1 MPASFKWALA
11 TYMAAMNIAFLFIA
25 EAYQAYHGAAVA
37 LELLQRPGVSVT
49 FYYNDPEVPHH
60 LERIRRAYGV
70 PPVAYVRL
78 ARSIK
83 TKAVQAMRVFGLD
96 KEAVLRSNE
105 AQLALHDAVVSL
117 EDTAEILFGDKP
129 APERPARILIVH
141 GAGDRY
147 VPSMPRRA
155 RFDLIIVQGE
165 KMKQRFLD
173 MGIARVGRITAPGY
187 PKLDTSRRLV
197 AAAQPLFANDRPIVL
212 YNPHKVRGL
221 QSWSSFIKPML
232 RDFAAQQDYNLIV
245 APHVKMF
252 RRRSEC
258 ARNRWR
264 SRSTATIL
272 IDPESDRSV
281 DNSYTTAADIY
292 VGDVS
297 SQVYEFLAQPRPCVF
312 LNPHKVDWGNDPHF
326 KFWHLGE
333 VIERPDELMAAINRA
348 TELHPA
354 YLEKQ
359 RELTRSSLG
368 DTSAGAASRAA
379 SDILAFLD
387 KGAAAGAAGRSWSA
401 SPY

>member
-1 MPASFKWALA
+1 
-11 TYMAAMNIAFLFIA
+11 MAGMDIAFLFIA
-25 EAYQAYHGAAVA
+25 EAYQVYHGAAIA
-37 LELLQRPGVSVT
+37 FELLQRPGVSVT

-70 PPVAYVRL
+70 PPVALVRL
-78 ARSIK
+78 ARSGR

-96 KEAVLRSNE
+96 KEAVLRTNE
-105 AQLALHDAVVSL
+105 AQLAHHDAVVSL
-117 EDTAEILFGDKP
+117 EDTAEILFGDEP
-129 APERPARILIVH
+129 ASERPARVLIVH

-155 RFDLIIVQGE
+155 RFDLIIAQGE
-165 KMKQRFLD
+165 KMRKRFLD
-173 MGIARVGRITAPGY
+173 MGIARAGRITAPGY

-197 AAAQPLFANDRPIVL
+197 AAGQPLFANDRPIVL

-221 QSWSSFIKPML
+221 QSWSRFIKPML
-232 RDFAAQQDYNLIV
+232 RDFDAQQDYNLIV

-252 RRRSEC
+252 RRRSER

-297 SQVYEFLAQPRPCVF
+297 SQVYEFLAEPRPCVF
-312 LNPHKVDWGNDPHF
+312 LNAYKVDWRSDPHF

-333 VIERPDELMAAINRA
+333 VVERPDELMAAIERA
-348 TELHPA
+348 PERHAA
-354 YLEKQ
+354 YLHRQ

-368 DTSAGAASRAA
+368 DTSAKAISRAA
-379 SDILAFLD
+379 SDILGILEE
-387 KGAAAGAAGRSWSA
+387 AAGE
-401 SPY
+401 